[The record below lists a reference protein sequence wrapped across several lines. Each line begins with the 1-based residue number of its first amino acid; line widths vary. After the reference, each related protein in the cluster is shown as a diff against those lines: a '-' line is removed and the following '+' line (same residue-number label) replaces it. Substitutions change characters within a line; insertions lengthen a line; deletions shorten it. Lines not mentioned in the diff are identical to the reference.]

1 MLKKVTIILMFLV
14 ISLEA
19 AFISQTVSASE
30 VKGVILDEPS
40 PIKEFSLKDQNGD
53 PFNVASLKG
62 KWSLIFLGFTHCP
75 DVCPFTLSNLD
86 AVRAELANK
95 VSPEKLPRIIFLAV
109 DPERDAELLKDY
121 VKHYGLDF
129 TGITGERK
137 QIDSLVTSLDGFYRL
152 EKKNKQDQAY
162 NVTHSAAI
170 AFISPQ
176 GDVIAKISPPMKPF
190 QTANYLFTLMHKFKT
205 N

>member
-109 DPERDAELLKDY
+109 DPERDAKLLKDY

-152 EKKNKQDQAY
+152 EKKNKQDEAY